1 MAMLS
6 SIKRIHTL
14 QKIVEIDSTVQAL
27 PPLPEETKFPNCKCA
42 PSYTYKS
49 SSGEKTFSGGE
60 CTTMD
65 WPVAWCA
72 TENCGIKVENTDY
85 ISTGYWADCKPL
97 GARAVLEQHLKRSGE
112 ECAKDAIDECEL
124 QALRDPGTCSSSTCT
139 DAAILDNLR
148 VIL

>member
-1 MAMLS
+1 MLS
-6 SIKRIHTL
+6 SIKRILTL
-14 QKIVEIDSTVQAL
+14 QKISEIDPTVQVL
-27 PPLPEETKFPNCKCA
+27 PPLPEETMFSDCKCA
-42 PSYTYKS
+42 ESYTYKS
-49 SSGEKTFSGGE
+49 EDGVKTFSRGE

-72 TENCGIKVENTDY
+72 TENCGIKVGNTDY

-112 ECAKDAIDECEL
+112 ECANDPVDECEL

-139 DAAILDNLR
+139 DAAKVANLR